1 MSELSI
7 EPSKLDTAEILSS
20 LFSPVR
26 QQKSSG
32 PASSIDLE
40 IQVDETGITLGCRL
54 HISDKEAP
62 FIIFF
67 HGNGE
72 TVGDYDDIA
81 QSYTQN
87 GMNILIVTYRGYGWS
102 SGTPSVAS
110 LYRDNLI
117 ILDFVTRYT
126 GDNNYT
132 GPCFIMGRSLGSACA
147 IDLVHRHPDRV
158 KGLIIDSG
166 FADSLP
172 LARRLGYDL
181 SNSDI
186 TEEDCFNNVSKI
198 QSISLPTL
206 IIHGALDQ
214 LIPVPEAEKLQA
226 ESGARTKQF
235 QVIPGADHNSLIDV
249 AGALYF
255 ETIKKFI
262 DTVTGQNNWRLR
274 RKKFKNKEG
283 L

>member
-1 MSELSI
+1 MTELPI
-7 EPSKLDTAEILSS
+7 EPSKLDKPEILSS

-26 QQKSSG
+26 QQKSSA
-32 PASSIDLE
+32 PASSTDLE
-40 IQVDETGITLGCRL
+40 IEVNETGITLGCRL
-54 HISDKEAP
+54 HTSSKEAP

-81 QSYTQN
+81 QSYNQN

-102 SGTPSVAS
+102 SGTPSVSS
-110 LYRDNLI
+110 LYHDNLK

-126 GDNNYT
+126 CDNDYT

-147 IDLVHRHPDRV
+147 IDLVHRRPDRV

-181 SNSDI
+181 STTDI
-186 TEEDCFNNVSKI
+186 TEDDCFNNVSKI
-198 QSISLPTL
+198 QTISLPTL

-249 AGALYF
+249 AGVLYF

-262 DTVTGQNNWRLR
+262 DTVTGQNNWRQR
-274 RKKFKNKEG
+274 RKQFKNK
-283 L
+283 